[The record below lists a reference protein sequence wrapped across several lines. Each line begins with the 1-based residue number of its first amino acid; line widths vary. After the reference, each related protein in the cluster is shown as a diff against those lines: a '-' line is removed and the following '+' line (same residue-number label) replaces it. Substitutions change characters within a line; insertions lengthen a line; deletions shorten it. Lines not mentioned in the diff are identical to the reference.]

1 MFRAGEI
8 ILWQPLNNLH
18 LQLEVKPG
26 ILANSGAGHLEG
38 GVHGGQLDVFAWE
51 GGVDIDSVV
60 SSNTEPLKRIEIV
73 REGFRLKNASL
84 G

>member
-51 GGVDIDSVV
+51 GGAHINSAVC
-60 SSNTEPLKRIEIV
+60 SNTEPFERNDFV
-73 REGFRLKNASL
+73 RE
-84 G
+84 